1 MTYKSTPAD
10 DDRNR
15 RHRDARNTSA
25 AMVAKTREAWM
36 ARPVELLP
44 LEANIA
50 VGIGFAALT
59 RGGSRDPQY
68 DRVRPR
74 LGLARIALAAGEVAN
89 AAGLALA
96 ACEEAPRDTEA
107 LALTLY
113 TAKVLGRLP
122 DVAAALVARADVG
135 TVRRAGAQVGVAV

>member
-59 RGGSRDPQY
+59 RGGW
-68 DRVRPR
+68 
-74 LGLARIALAAGEVAN
+74 LIF
-89 AAGLALA
+89 
-96 ACEEAPRDTEA
+96 EEGDH
-107 LALTLY
+107 
-113 TAKVLGRLP
+113 
-122 DVAAALVARADVG
+122 
-135 TVRRAGAQVGVAV
+135 AGAGPMTVAEAEKLAQRAPEHEWCIHLVGPDAERHYKRVGQAQWKLYQWGSGIGRPSHRAPNYRSTSQASAQA